1 MIFTGGLFFFGGSP
15 ITNRILARIFSRAI
29 RHSAR
34 VWILARSILSCAN
47 VKARRVIAL
56 VAVVKKSRRVVRVIR
71 FGLTVFGIII
81 AVSRSFIALCGW
93 VSAAG
98 GGERCFLS
106 RSIDGDTLATARGTE
121 VQGKGKRRCRS

>member
-1 MIFTGGLFFFGGSP
+1 MIFTGGLFFFGSSP

-47 VKARRVIAL
+47 MKAGRVIAL
-56 VAVVKKSRRVVRVIR
+56 VAAVKKSRRVILVIR
-71 FGLTVFGIII
+71 FGLSVFGLII
-81 AVSRSFIALCGW
+81 AASRNFIALCGW
-93 VSAAG
+93 IGATS

-106 RSIDGDTLATARGTE
+106 RSIDGDTPTTARGAE
-121 VQGKGKRRCRS
+121 LKWKG